1 MPKRQPKQSHR
12 SPTGSSGEL
21 RIIGGQWRSRKLR
34 FPDAGGVRPTPAR
47 TRETLF
53 NWLSF
58 HVEQSRCLDL
68 FAGSGAMGL
77 EALSRGA
84 GSALFVER
92 NPAAAASI
100 RTALK
105 QLGAVGG
112 EVLQA
117 DALRLLEQPGGSYD
131 IVFIDPPFGTD
142 IISTCCELLEQH
154 QWLKPGALIYLE
166 QERGKPIPTTPDNWS
181 LHRQA
186 KAGQVAYYL
195 MRRQEDRS

>member
-1 MPKRQPKQSHR
+1 MSRPRN
-12 SPTGSSGEL
+12 TL
-21 RIIGGQWRSRKLR
+21 RIIGGNWRRR
-34 FPDAGGVRPTPAR
+34 RVCFPNVPGLRPTSDR
-47 TRETLF
+47 IRETVF
-53 NWLSF
+53 NWL
-58 HVEQSRCLDL
+58 QPYLPGARCLDL

-186 KAGQVAYYL
+186 KAGQAAYYL

>member
-1 MPKRQPKQSHR
+1 MTVPEGLS
-12 SPTGSSGEL
+12 
-21 RIIGGQWRSRKLR
+21 I
-34 FPDAGGVRPTPAR
+34 RPTSDRVRQAI
-47 TRETLF
+47 F
-53 NWLSF
+53 NVLGQF
-58 HVEQSRCLDL
+58 FDGERVLDL

>member
-1 MPKRQPKQSHR
+1 MSRPRN
-12 SPTGSSGEL
+12 TL
-21 RIIGGQWRSRKLR
+21 RIIGGNWRRR
-34 FPDAGGVRPTPAR
+34 RVCFPNVPGLRPTSDR
-47 TRETLF
+47 IRETVF
-53 NWLSF
+53 NWL
-58 HVEQSRCLDL
+58 QPYLPGARCLDL

-112 EVLQA
+112 DVLQA

-195 MRRQEDRS
+195 MRRQEGRS